1 MVFEY
6 EWNRRAHFDFE
17 SREKTADRETSEA
30 SLLIRLYRYKCEADL
45 MTGSEERRH
54 NVLWKLWDRVEKDG
68 NVSLD
73 VFPGFT
79 YDSKTNGYRKTSFL
93 WRLFRYESDPKTDAT
108 AVDFLFIP
116 VWR

>member
-17 SREKTADRETSEA
+17 SREKTADRETCEVSM
-30 SLLIRLYRYKCEADL
+30 LVWLYRHKRETNSI
-45 MTGSEERRH
+45 TGELESRH
-54 NVLWKLWDRVEKDG
+54 SVLWKLWDRVEKDG

-79 YDSKTNGYRKTSFL
+79 YDSKTDGYRKTSFL